1 MGLMLSFFLLWSC
14 EEGPPRSKS
23 EEVLA
28 EIEDRVITLEEFKR
42 EIEELPEF
50 LKPMLIEPEA
60 KKEFLRNLVDRELLL
75 LEASKRGMD
84 KEEEVL
90 RRIERCKK
98 AVILE
103 AFLDDLFR
111 GKDEVAEEEISRF
124 YEENKEKF
132 QIPERIRVRDI
143 VVKTREEAEEIKR
156 RIAQGEDFAELARRY
171 SISPTAKRG
180 GDLGYIERG
189 QVGKEF
195 ERAAFSLKELGEVSD
210 IVKTTFGY
218 HIIRLE
224 DRQEARQRT
233 LDEVRD
239 EIRQRLRERKRK
251 EILEA
256 HLKEL
261 RQKYRVTIRE
271 ELLEGEGQKK

>member
-1 MGLMLSFFLLWSC
+1 M
-14 EEGPPRSKS
+14 
-23 EEVLA
+23 
-28 EIEDRVITLEEFKR
+28 
-42 EIEELPEF
+42 
-50 LKPMLIEPEA
+50 
-60 KKEFLRNLVDRELLL
+60 
-75 LEASKRGMD
+75 
-84 KEEEVL
+84 
-90 RRIERCKK
+90 
-98 AVILE
+98 
-103 AFLDDLFR
+103 
-111 GKDEVAEEEISRF
+111 
-124 YEENKEKF
+124 
-132 QIPERIRVRDI
+132 
-143 VVKTREEAEEIKR
+143 VKTREEAEEIKR

-239 EIRQRLRERKRK
+239 EIRQRLRERKRR
-251 EILEA
+251 EILEG